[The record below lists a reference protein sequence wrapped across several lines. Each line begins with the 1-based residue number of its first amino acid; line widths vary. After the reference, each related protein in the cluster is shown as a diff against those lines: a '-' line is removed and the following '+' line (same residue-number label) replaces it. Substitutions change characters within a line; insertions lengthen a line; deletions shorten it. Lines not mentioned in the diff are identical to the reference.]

1 MSKANS
7 QYEIETKL
15 DDIELENPSKITTC
29 TTEAHLEAQA
39 QPNRER
45 YQSSDKELVAPEP
58 QPTVLP
64 PGGESDA
71 PDGGY
76 GWVIIMC
83 VMAMNA
89 GTWGESSRLS
99 PCALCDSETVLEQ
112 V

>member
-1 MSKANS
+1 MSKADS
-7 QYEIETKL
+7 QYEIETKS
-15 DDIELENPSKITTC
+15 DEIELENPSMITTC

-39 QPNRER
+39 QQNRER
-45 YQSSDKELVAPEP
+45 YQSNDKQLVAPEP

-64 PGGESDA
+64 LGEESNV

-89 GTWGESSRLS
+89 GTWGESSKIVFLRFVRL
-99 PCALCDSETVLEQ
+99 
-112 V
+112 